1 MVYLKANDK
10 SYRKDLI
17 WNPFK
22 RGFWKWDNLLPPQE
36 RKQLREDLSRV
47 RDEAMADIDK
57 TWGRDGKKKKK
68 SVSSRIMSIGWRL
81 TWMITL
87 PLLLTVFLGILGMII
102 GAIIFFIGLIG
113 LFRK

>member
-1 MVYLKANDK
+1 MKANENVQDK
-10 SYRKDLI
+10 SYRKELI

-36 RKQLREDLSRV
+36 RKKFAEDMSELRAET
-47 RDEAMADIDK
+47 AADMERI
-57 TWGRDGKKKKK
+57 WGKGEKKKK
-68 SVSSRIMSIGWRL
+68 SVSSRIMAIGWRL

-87 PLLLTVFLGILGMII
+87 PLLLTVFLGILGMVI
-102 GAIIFFIGLIG
+102 GAIIFFVGLIG